1 MKNFDSSTLFKLT
14 TNCEVETD
22 SGSRLYTTNISG
34 PSGMYLCP
42 GVSHGRTNKAK
53 INAAI
58 EFISA
63 FLSNQIKH
71 LVKLSSGVI
80 YYEDNLRGFL
90 VNPNEA
96 TIIGYDTRGVEISRT
111 TYALAIGATTYIN
124 ECTPVFKVLH
134 SNEDWDEAF
143 FTFCDYAYYKVAK
156 GVSYNVSNSTEDA
169 VTSEF
174 NRAVLSD
181 PDCKVLVGDD
191 LDISISEASSTPTK
205 KTSKKGVY
213 EEYKEGLRRLPYT
226 FDCDD
231 KDIVS
236 LSFLEDFV
244 PTETFFNLAK
254 KIEYRL
260 NKVAERMA
268 EGKTG
273 LDAIKKDFINIRLAG
288 SPGTGKTYVA
298 QALSAALGIPFY
310 SVNIQKNTEEEE
322 FEGKTRAVDGAFSF
336 VTTDFLKGY
345 ENGGII
351 VLEEANL
358 ADPGLIMGALG
369 QAIEPP
375 FYIKKNGYETVHRH
389 PMTIV
394 IVTQNIGTNG
404 SKMLNQA
411 FENRLYQN
419 YLLTDPTKEEVL
431 DFLEVS
437 GQERRVCEWVY
448 NAYSKIKNLLCSN
461 EIAAEDTA
469 LCLSV
474 RSCFGALQEI
484 EEGIKPHDAIWNTIG
499 GQVITSNFDL
509 YEPVKNTIFSL
520 PNLKV

>member
-1 MKNFDSSTLFKLT
+1 MKNMDSSVLFKLT
-14 TNCEVETD
+14 SNLEVSLKEGTRIYSTNV
-22 SGSRLYTTNISG
+22 LG
-34 PSGMYLCP
+34 PIGMYLCP
-42 GVSHGRTNKAK
+42 DATRTSRANKAK
-53 INAAI
+53 ISAVI
-58 EFISA
+58 EFCSA
-63 FLSNQIKH
+63 NLSNRIKY
-71 LVKLSSGVI
+71 LIKFEDDSL
-80 YYEDNLRGFL
+80 YYED
-90 VNPNEA
+90 
-96 TIIGYDTRGVEISRT
+96 DTRAFFVNSVTNVINGSDKKEDIDSRV
-111 TYALAIGATTYIN
+111 TYALAIGALTFVKAY
-124 ECTPVFKVLH
+124 TPDLKSCSDTSQLDEQVF
-134 SNEDWDEAF
+134 S
-143 FTFCDYAYYKVAK
+143 FCDYAYYKVAK
-156 GVSYNVSNSTEDA
+156 GVSFSLCDQPIEDTLSQLKRA
-169 VTSEF
+169 MSSSHFEVLIGESPEDVYVKSE
-174 NRAVLSD
+174 
-181 PDCKVLVGDD
+181 
-191 LDISISEASSTPTK
+191 SSSSSS
-205 KTSKKGVY
+205 KTDVF
-213 EEYKEGLRRLPYT
+213 EEYKSGEKRLPYS

-244 PTETFFNLAK
+244 PTKTFYNLAK
-254 KIEYRL
+254 KIEFRL

-298 QALSAALGIPFY
+298 QALSAALGLPFY
-310 SVNIQKNTEEEE
+310 SINIQKNTEEEE
-322 FEGKTRAVDGAFSF
+322 FEGKTRAVDGAFNF

-375 FYIKKNGYETVHRH
+375 FYIKKNGYETIHRH
-389 PMTIV
+389 PMTII

-404 SKMLNQA
+404 SKPLNQA

-419 YLLTDPTKEEVL
+419 YLLTDPTKEEVV

-437 GQERRVCEWVY
+437 GQKRKVCEWVY

-461 EIAAEDTA
+461 EIAAEDSA
-469 LCLSV
+469 MCLSV

-484 EEGIKPHDAIWNTIG
+484 EEGIEAHDAVWNSIG
-499 GQVITSNFDL
+499 GQVITSNYDL
-509 YEPVKNTIFSL
+509 YEPVKNTIYSL
-520 PNLKV
+520 PNLK